1 MGVTLSTARHTAKL
15 SECSRACAFERKHFS
30 QLISTS
36 NLQSNSTEYKIRE
49 FIHLHKGNNCA
60 IVFNDMQIE

>member
-1 MGVTLSTARHTAKL
+1 MSSAARHTAKL
-15 SECSRACAFERKHFS
+15 SESSRACAFKRKHFS

-49 FIHLHKGNNCA
+49 FLHLQEGKNCV
-60 IVFNDMQIE
+60 IIFFDKQIE